1 MLVRLAI
8 AALAATV
15 VIGLVVAALA
25 FLSYRDPAT
34 GAMSDVDNTT
44 VFTAW
49 FARRGSPRSDFERV
63 DDSVIVPLDKAP
75 ELLRPCSRESISP
88 IESYWRPTASLI
100 RELEARLP
108 TVMRSYGQLE
118 PRESYTAQYA
128 GVVSGGR
135 RLVYGS
141 FVSLDRG
148 DDRWQRA
155 VVVMCGGGSKAFGVV
170 FDPTTMTFGDL
181 QINGSR

>member
-8 AALAATV
+8 AALLATV
-15 VIGLVVAALA
+15 VIGLLVAALA

-49 FARRGSPRSDFERV
+49 LARGRTPRNDFERV
-63 DDSVIVPLDKAP
+63 DDSVIVPIDKAP
-75 ELLRPCSRESISP
+75 ELLRTCSRPSVSP
-88 IESYWRPTASLI
+88 IDSYWRPTASLI
-100 RELEARLP
+100 RDLETRLP

-118 PRESYTAQYA
+118 PRERYTAQYA

-135 RLVYGS
+135 QLVYGS
-141 FVSLDRG
+141 FVSLELA
-148 DDRWQRA
+148 DDRWRDA
-155 VVVMCGGGSKAFGVV
+155 VIVMCGGGSRAFGVA
-170 FDPTTMTFGDL
+170 FDAATKTFGEL
-181 QINGSR
+181 QINGTR

>member
-15 VIGLVVAALA
+15 VIGLLVAALA
-25 FLSYRDPAT
+25 FLSYRDPGT

-49 FARRGSPRSDFERV
+49 FARRRPPRNDFERV

-75 ELLRPCSRESISP
+75 ELLRTCSRESIRP
-88 IESYWRPTASLI
+88 IDSYWRPTATVI
-100 RELEARLP
+100 REIETRLP

-128 GVVSGGR
+128 GVVSDGR

-141 FVSLDRG
+141 FVSLDG
-148 DDRWQRA
+148 ADNRWQHA
-155 VVVMCGGGSKAFGVV
+155 IVVMCGGGSRAFGVA
-170 FDPTTMTFGDL
+170 FDAATKTFGDL

>member
-15 VIGLVVAALA
+15 VIGLLVAALA
-25 FLSYRDPAT
+25 FLSYRDPGT
-34 GAMSDVDNTT
+34 GAMSGVDNTT

-49 FARRGSPRSDFERV
+49 FARRRSPRNDFERV

-75 ELLRPCSRESISP
+75 ELLRTCSRESISP
-88 IESYWRPTASLI
+88 IDSYWRPTASVI
-100 RELEARLP
+100 REIETRLP
-108 TVMRSYGQLE
+108 VVMRSYGPLE

-141 FVSLDRG
+141 FVSLDRA
-148 DDRWQRA
+148 DDRWQDA
-155 VVVMCGGGSKAFGVV
+155 VIVMCGGGSKAFGVA
-170 FDPTTMTFGDL
+170 FDAATKTFGDL
-181 QINGSR
+181 EINGSR